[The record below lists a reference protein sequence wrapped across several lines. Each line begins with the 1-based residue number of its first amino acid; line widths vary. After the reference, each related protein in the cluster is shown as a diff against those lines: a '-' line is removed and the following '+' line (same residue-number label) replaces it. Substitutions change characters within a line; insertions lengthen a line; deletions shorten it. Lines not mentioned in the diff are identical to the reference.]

1 MNLSATNRVTKTNK
15 NLQPIDSHINPF
27 LIRLAYPLACRVVIP
42 LVFRHI
48 EIIGQENIPLE
59 GPVLVA
65 PTHRSRWDALLVP
78 YAIGRWISGR
88 DLRFMVTADEY
99 NRPIQGWF
107 IRRLGGFPVNV
118 ERPGL
123 SSLAHSVKLLSQGE
137 MITIFPEGGI
147 VREEKVRSLKRGV
160 ARIALDVESANS
172 GSGIKILPISLKYDR
187 PFPGWGSSVKIEIGA
202 AIDVAN
208 YASPSLKK
216 SSERLTKVL
225 ESALKELHETEVV
238 ETEAVSSDRFSVIS

>member
-1 MNLSATNRVTKTNK
+1 MNLSATNRVTTTSK
-15 NLQPIDSHINPF
+15 NLKAIDSHINPF

-65 PTHRSRWDALLVP
+65 PTHRARWDALLIP
-78 YAIGRWISGR
+78 YALGRLASGR
-88 DLRFMVTADEY
+88 DLRFMVTANEFD
-99 NRPIQGWF
+99 RPIQGWF

-137 MITIFPEGGI
+137 MVTIFPEGGI
-147 VREEKVRSLKRGV
+147 VREDKVRSLKRGV
-160 ARIALDVESANS
+160 ARIALDVESTNP

-187 PFPGWGSSVKIEIGA
+187 PFPGWGSSVKIEIGES
-202 AIDVAN
+202 IDVAS
-208 YASPSLKK
+208 YVSPSLKK

-225 ESALKELHETEVV
+225 EGALKELHETEVV
-238 ETEAVSSDRFSVIS
+238 SSDRFSVIS